1 MPNYVEVFQSVLEK
15 MDCIRKMDE
24 EDSKPAQASAK
35 NAELPYV
42 DDNRAITGKK
52 TQAEIQDMYAKQM
65 EVIQEDE

>member
-1 MPNYVEVFQSVLEK
+1 
-15 MDCIRKMDE
+15 MDE

-35 NAELPYV
+35 NAEFLYF
-42 DDNRAITGKK
+42 DDNRAITRKK